1 MFMTDKFSLNL
12 MVVLRFEVH
21 LTKAWQFQQRR
32 DQILVESVTLFS
44 QKMNF
49 VVTTK
54 LIILIF
60 LKKLQ
65 RWDFREMVEGFQN
78 FFLVEKEDISFNE
91 PSPICLAYWT
101 NSKPYLLD
109 TSTKTLMC
117 IFSSILNCNYS
128 FLQFSL

>member
-91 PSPICLAYWT
+91 PLPICLAYWT

>member
-78 FFLVEKEDISFNE
+78 FFLVEEEDISFNE
-91 PSPICLAYWT
+91 PSPICLTYWT

>member
-1 MFMTDKFSLNL
+1 MFITDKFPLNL

-78 FFLVEKEDISFNE
+78 FFLVEEEDISFNE
-91 PSPICLAYWT
+91 PSPICLTYWT

>member
-1 MFMTDKFSLNL
+1 MFMTDKFPLNL

-78 FFLVEKEDISFNE
+78 FF
-91 PSPICLAYWT
+91 
-101 NSKPYLLD
+101 
-109 TSTKTLMC
+109 
-117 IFSSILNCNYS
+117 
-128 FLQFSL
+128 

>member
-65 RWDFREMVEGFQN
+65 RWDFREMVEGFQK
-78 FFLVEKEDISFNE
+78 FFLVEEEDISFNE

-117 IFSSILNCNYS
+117 IFSSFLNCNYS